1 MMHRKIFWGMTSGF
15 RVIFLAALT
24 MVSCRE
30 KMPWQENL
38 EYFQQPDQIRAEIA
52 VKMVRLKTFMEKNDL
67 QAVLLSQVR
76 NIYWVTAGLCR
87 SQRVFNEEI
96 GMASLLIL
104 KDGRRYL
111 VSSESVAP
119 RLMDENLRFI
129 GYELI
134 SYPWYRENRRID
146 TIKQVAHIEK
156 IGCDVAC
163 LGTVFVGHELESL
176 RYSLTEQ
183 EIERYRWL
191 GRETTEA
198 VAEVCRRVQ
207 PGMGEYE
214 IQYLM
219 ARDLRSRGILPV
231 VLLTPVDERIFA
243 YGEALPGGATLKK
256 YAMID
261 VVGEKWGLCVAV
273 TRFVHLGPVP
283 KNIATMYRA
292 AVRIMTQFQAVTIP
306 GRTVSDILEESKSWY
321 SNAGFEESWK
331 EFHQG
336 GAIGYK
342 YREYVAYPYSSD
354 VVQLHQAFAWNP
366 MIQGVKAQNTFI
378 VHGDS
383 AETLTVSQD
392 WPMVQVK
399 INGNVYSQPGIL
411 VR

>member
-1 MMHRKIFWGMTSGF
+1 M
-15 RVIFLAALT
+15 

-52 VKMVRLKTFMEKNDL
+52 VKMDRLRAFMEKNDL

-76 NIYWVTAGLCR
+76 NIYWITAGLCR
-87 SQRVFNEEI
+87 SQRVFNEETGI
-96 GMASLLIL
+96 ASLLIL
-104 KDGRRYL
+104 KDGRKYL

-134 SYPWYRENRRID
+134 SFPWYRENRRLD
-146 TIKQVAHIEK
+146 TIKEVAHIQK
-156 IGCDVAC
+156 IGCDVPC
-163 LGTVFVGHELESL
+163 PGTVFMGHEFESL

-214 IQYLM
+214 IQYFM
-219 ARDLRSRGILPV
+219 ARALRSRGILPV
-231 VLLTPVDERIFA
+231 LLLTPVDERIFA

-273 TRFVHLGPVP
+273 TRLVYLGPIP
-283 KNIATMYRA
+283 IHIDTMYRA
-292 AVRIMTQFQAVTIP
+292 ALRIMTQFQIATFP
-306 GRTVSDILEESKSWY
+306 GRAVPDILEESKSWY

-336 GAIGYK
+336 GSIGYK
-342 YREYVAYPYSSD
+342 YREYVVYPYSSSA
-354 VVQLHQAFAWNP
+354 VQPNQAFAWNP
-366 MIQGVKAQNTFI
+366 MIRGVKAQDTFI
-378 VHGDS
+378 VHDDS
-383 AETLTVSQD
+383 TETLTVSQD
-392 WPMVQVK
+392 WPMIQVE
-399 INGNVYSQPGIL
+399 INGNVYFQPGIL

>member
-1 MMHRKIFWGMTSGF
+1 MTRCF
-15 RVIFLAALT
+15 RFVLLT
-24 MVSCRE
+24 VVMTLSCQE
-30 KMPWQENL
+30 KMPWKENL

-52 VKMVRLKTFMEKNDL
+52 TKIVRLNAFMERNDL
-67 QAVLLSQVR
+67 EAVLLSQIR
-76 NIYWVTAGLCR
+76 NIYWITAGLCR
-87 SQRVFNEEI
+87 PQRVLNEETGI
-96 GMASLLIL
+96 ASLLIL
-104 KDGRRYL
+104 KDGRKYL

-134 SYPWYRENRRID
+134 SFPWYQENRRID
-146 TIKQVAHIEK
+146 SIREVTHVKK
-156 IGCDVAC
+156 IGSDVP
-163 LGTVFVGHELESL
+163 LPRTVFVGDEFESL

-198 VAEVCRRVQ
+198 VAEVCRKVQ

-214 IQYLM
+214 IQYLV
-219 ARDLRSRGILPV
+219 ARALRSRGIMPV

-261 VVGEKWGLCVAV
+261 VVGEKWGLCAAV

-283 KNIATMYRA
+283 IHIETMHRA
-292 AVRIMTQFQAVTIP
+292 AARIMARFQKATIP
-306 GRTVSDILEESKSWY
+306 GRAVSDILEESKSWY
-321 SNAGFEESWK
+321 SHVGFEENWK

-342 YREYVAYPYSSD
+342 RRDYVVYPYSLNI
-354 VVQLHQAFAWNP
+354 VQKNQAFAWNP
-366 MIQGVKAQNTFI
+366 IIRGVKAQDTI
-378 VHGDS
+378 IAYKDS
-383 AETLTVSQD
+383 TETITVSQD
-392 WPMVQVK
+392 WPMIPVEM
-399 INGNVYSQPGIL
+399 NGSVYFQPDIL